1 MQKSNAI
8 KLIFM
13 FFILILLQVLVLN
26 RIAIF
31 NYATPFLYIY
41 FIIKLPISLNRNIL
55 LLLSFTFGFII
66 DIFCNTPGINALATT
81 VTAFVQQPLR
91 RILYA
96 TDDYTE
102 QIPTYSAL
110 RGVFIKSALVTVLLH
125 HTILIVIES
134 LSYVNMSIVVLR
146 IISSTILTFI
156 LIFGLEGLT
165 INKKVA

>member
-1 MQKSNAI
+1 
-8 KLIFM
+8 M

-81 VTAFVQQPLR
+81 VAAFVQQPLR
-91 RILYA
+91 RVLYA
-96 TDDYTE
+96 TDDYAE
-102 QIPTYSAL
+102 QIPSYAAL
-110 RGVFIKSALVTVLLH
+110 RNVFIKSTLVTVLLH
-125 HTILIVIES
+125 HTILILIES
-134 LSYVNMSIVVLR
+134 LSYVNMSMVVLR
-146 IISSTILTFI
+146 ILSSTVLTFI
-156 LIFGLEGLT
+156 LIFGLEGLA
-165 INKKVA
+165 INKKTA

>member
-13 FFILILLQVLVLN
+13 FFILILLPVLVLN

-102 QIPTYSAL
+102 QIPTYSA
-110 RGVFIKSALVTVLLH
+110 
-125 HTILIVIES
+125 
-134 LSYVNMSIVVLR
+134 
-146 IISSTILTFI
+146 
-156 LIFGLEGLT
+156 
-165 INKKVA
+165 